1 MEVSKISGISN
12 LSFAG
17 RARKSQKHD
26 VNSCP
31 QMDAPA
37 SKKSSNAMKAL
48 LYGSMA
54 LGMTNMALSCD
65 RKSDLIADAMPVSRY
80 DIIDKSPITD
90 STHLEWSDGMEIVPR
105 QEYYKDTVMVKHTD
119 SITGEVSYVPEVVTK
134 RRDVNDTIFNRKD
147 TTIYS
152 SFAPMSVKN
161 LAFDVSDSLIEQGI
175 NLGIPVKGP
184 VTPSAKDN
192 KILLLGAKAYDKTN
206 GKFYEAKLDKAESSI
221 GILTFYTKIVDLK
234 EKDPNKQVS
243 YMKTMV
249 FDMNGQ
255 GVRLER
261 FVSSGNTEK
270 NCNCSDV
277 PDYVW
282 VSAGGE
288 TRMNNGDGTVR
299 VLVSDKFG
307 NPLNGEYGKIV
318 KGNDLGSFLFGSY
331 IYENDGSPCTTCG
344 KNNPVKVNYEF
355 TDAKLYTMELKGI
368 KKI

>member
-1 MEVSKISGISN
+1 MEVSKINGISE

-17 RARKSQKHD
+17 RKGKSQKHD
-26 VNSCP
+26 INSYP

-37 SKKSSNAMKAL
+37 SKKSSKAMKAL

-54 LGMTNMALSCD
+54 LSTANMALSCD
-65 RKSDLIADAMPVSRY
+65 RKSDLIADVMPVSRY
-80 DIIDKSPITD
+80 DMIDKSPVTD
-90 STHLEWSDGMEIVPR
+90 STHLTWSDMEVVPR

-119 SITGEVSYVPEVVTK
+119 SITGEISYIPEVVTK
-134 RRDVNDTIFNRKD
+134 RRDVNDTIINKKD
-147 TTIYS
+147 TTIHS
-152 SFAPMSVKN
+152 SFQPMN
-161 LAFDVSDSLIEQGI
+161 LKHFAFDLSDSLIAQSL

-184 VTPSAKDN
+184 LSPSNKNN

-206 GKFYEAKLDKAESSI
+206 GKFYEAKLDNSESSI

-255 GVRLER
+255 GIRLER
-261 FVSSGNTEK
+261 FIKSDNTDK
-270 NCNCSDV
+270 NCNCPDV

-288 TRMNNGDGTVR
+288 TRMNNNDGTVR
-299 VLVSDKFG
+299 VLVTDKYG
-307 NPLNGEYGKIV
+307 NPLNGEYGKIT
-318 KGNDLGSFLFGSY
+318 KGNDIGSFLFGSY
-331 IYENDGSPCTTCG
+331 VYEHDGKPCISCPKGT
-344 KNNPVKVNYEF
+344 PVKVNYEF
-355 TDAKLYTMELKGI
+355 SDAKIYTTELQGI
-368 KKI
+368 KKM